1 MPLITKEEI
10 AELTDV
16 NQKNCISIFIPTHRA
31 GKKVLQGQDILSLKN
46 QLKEVNN
53 KLAKK
58 GFHADAIKKMM
69 APVQQLIDDTSFWR
83 QQSDGL
89 AIFIA
94 DGFSKVYTLP
104 IYFKEFNYV
113 SNSFYLKPLMPMFV
127 GDGNFYLLMLE
138 RSNVKLYECTR
149 DSFTEISVDHCIPET
164 KQDVV
169 GYDYEQKN
177 LQFRTGQIGTGQT
190 GTGHAMYHGQE
201 AATGKRKNE
210 IKKYLRAI
218 NDGLAPLFKEE
229 DIPMLIVAQDPLFD
243 MYREVNSY
251 PNLMEENLK
260 VNFGDTH
267 INEVHELAWERM
279 TSVFD
284 QKRKDKIAR
293 FVDEQ
298 GTGKT
303 AIGINEIIPAA
314 FNGKVDAL
322 FCENKSDIFGNYK
335 EENNS
340 IIVNQS
346 EEDDNT
352 ISLMNVAA
360 VKTFLN
366 GGEVYLLDKE
376 EMPNPNSRINAL
388 YRY

>member
-1 MPLITKEEI
+1 MQIITKKEI
-10 AELTDV
+10 AELIDV
-16 NQKNCISIFIPTHRA
+16 NQENCISIFIPTHRA
-31 GKKVLQGQDILSLKN
+31 GKKVLQGEDTIVLKN
-46 QLKEVNN
+46 QLKEVTN

-58 GFHADAIKKMM
+58 GLPAGDIKKMM
-69 APVQQLIDDTSFWR
+69 APVQQLIDNTSFWR
-83 QQSDGL
+83 EQSDGL

-94 DGFSKVYTLP
+94 DGFSKVCTLP
-104 IYFKEFNYV
+104 VYFKEFNYV

-138 RSNVKLYECTR
+138 RSNVKLYECTHH
-149 DSFTEISVDHCIPET
+149 SFTEIKIDDCIPET

-177 LQFRTGQIGTGQT
+177 LQFRTGQAGEGR
-190 GTGHAMYHGQE
+190 AMYHGQE
-201 AATGKRKNE
+201 AATGKQKNE

-218 NDGLAPLFKEE
+218 NDGLAPLLKEE
-229 DIPMLIVAQDPLFD
+229 TMPMLIAAQDPLFD
-243 MYREVNSY
+243 IYKEVNTY
-251 PNLMEENLK
+251 PNVMEENLK
-260 VNFGDTH
+260 VNFGGTN
-267 INEVHELAWERM
+267 IYETHELAWESIS
-279 TSVFD
+279 SVFD
-284 QKRKDKIAR
+284 KARKDKIAL
-293 FVDEQ
+293 FLDEQ

-303 AIGINEIIPAA
+303 AIGIDEIIPAA
-314 FNGKVDAL
+314 FNGKVAAL
-322 FCENKSDIFGNYK
+322 FCENMSDIFGNYK
-335 EENNS
+335 EENNA
-340 IIVNQS
+340 IMVTQS

-366 GGEVYLLDKE
+366 GGAVYLLDKE

>member
-1 MPLITKEEI
+1 MQIITKKEI
-10 AELTDV
+10 AELIDV
-16 NQKNCISIFIPTHRA
+16 NQENCISIFIPTHRA
-31 GKKVLQGQDILSLKN
+31 GKKVLQGEDTIVLKN
-46 QLKEVNN
+46 QLKEVTN

-58 GFHADAIKKMM
+58 GLPAGDIKKMM
-69 APVQQLIDDTSFWR
+69 APVQQLIDNTSFWR
-83 QQSDGL
+83 EQSDGL

-94 DGFSKVYTLP
+94 DGFSKVITLP
-104 IYFKEFNYV
+104 VYFKEFNYV

-138 RSNVKLYECTR
+138 RSNVKLYECTHH
-149 DSFTEISVDHCIPET
+149 SFTEIKIDDCIPET

-177 LQFRTGQIGTGQT
+177 LQFRTGQAGEGR
-190 GTGHAMYHGQE
+190 AMYHGQE
-201 AATGKRKNE
+201 AATGKQKNE

-218 NDGLAPLFKEE
+218 NDGLAPLLKEE
-229 DIPMLIVAQDPLFD
+229 TMPMLIAAQDPLFD
-243 MYREVNSY
+243 IYKEVNTY

-260 VNFGDTH
+260 VNFGGTN
-267 INEVHELAWERM
+267 IYETHELAWESIS
-279 TSVFD
+279 SVFD
-284 QKRKDKIAR
+284 KARKDKIAL
-293 FVDEQ
+293 FLDEQ

-303 AIGINEIIPAA
+303 AIGIDEIIPAA
-314 FNGKVDAL
+314 FNGKVAAL
-322 FCENKSDIFGNYK
+322 FCENMSDIFGNYK
-335 EENNS
+335 EENNA
-340 IIVNQS
+340 IMVTQS

-366 GGEVYLLDKE
+366 GGAVYLLDKE

>member
-1 MPLITKEEI
+1 MPLITKKEI
-10 AELTDV
+10 AELHDV
-16 NQKNCISIFIPTHRA
+16 NQENCISIFIPTHRA
-31 GKKVLQGQDILSLKN
+31 GEKVLQGEDALMLKN
-46 QLKEVNN
+46 QLTEVSD

-58 GFHADAIKKMM
+58 GFHADVIKKMT

-83 QQSDGL
+83 EQSDGL

-94 DGFSKVYTLP
+94 DGFSKIYTLP
-104 IYFKEFNYV
+104 VYFEEFNYI

-138 RSNVKLYECTR
+138 RSNVKLYECTQH
-149 DSFTEISVDHCIPET
+149 SFTEINVQDCIPET

-169 GYDYEQKN
+169 GFDYEQKN
-177 LQFRTGQIGTGQT
+177 LQFRTGQGGSGGAI
-190 GTGHAMYHGQE
+190 YHGQE

-210 IKKYLRAI
+210 IKRYLQAI
-218 NDGLAPLFKEE
+218 NDGLAPLFREE
-229 DIPMLIVAQDPLFD
+229 SMPMLIAAQDPLFD
-243 MYREVNSY
+243 MYKEVNSY
-251 PNLMEENLK
+251 PHLIGENLK
-260 VNFGDTH
+260 VNFGNID
-267 INEVHELAWERM
+267 IYEVHELAWEKM
-279 TSVFD
+279 ALVFD
-284 QKRKDKIAR
+284 QKRMDKIAR
-293 FVDEQ
+293 FFDEQ

-303 AIGINEIIPAA
+303 AIGIDEIIPAA
-314 FNGKVDAL
+314 FIGKVDTL
-322 FCENKSDIFGNYK
+322 FCENLSDIFGNYK

-340 IIVNQS
+340 MVVTQS
-346 EEDDNT
+346 EENDNT

-366 GGEVYLLDKE
+366 GGEVYLLDKK

>member
-1 MPLITKEEI
+1 MPIITKKEI
-10 AELTDV
+10 AELSDV
-16 NQKNCISIFIPTHRA
+16 NQENCISIFIPTHRA
-31 GKKVLQGQDILSLKN
+31 GKKVLQGEDSLVLKN

-53 KLAKK
+53 TLAKK
-58 GFHADAIKKMM
+58 GFPAGDITTML

-83 QQSDGL
+83 EQSDGL

-94 DGFSKVYTLP
+94 EGFLKVYTLP
-104 IYFKEFNYV
+104 VYFKEFNYV

-138 RSNVKLYECTR
+138 RSNVKLYECTHH
-149 DSFTEISVDHCIPET
+149 SFTEIKIDDCIPET

-177 LQFRTGQIGTGQT
+177 LQFRTGQAGQ
-190 GTGHAMYHGQE
+190 GAMYHGQE
-201 AATGKRKNE
+201 AATGKQKNE

-218 NDGLAPLFKEE
+218 NDGLAPLLKAETM
-229 DIPMLIVAQDPLFD
+229 PMLIAAQDPLFD
-243 MYREVNSY
+243 IYREVNTY
-251 PNLMEENLK
+251 PNVMEENLK
-260 VNFGDTH
+260 VNFGNTN
-267 INEVHELAWERM
+267 IYEVHEFAWEKM
-279 TSVFD
+279 ASVFD
-284 QKRKDKIAR
+284 QKRKDKIAL

-303 AIGINEIIPAA
+303 AIGIDEIIPAA
-314 FNGKVDAL
+314 INGKVDAL
-322 FCENKSDIFGNYK
+322 FCENMSDIFGNYK
-335 EENNS
+335 EESNS
-340 IIVNQS
+340 ISVTQGVEGENS
-346 EEDDNT
+346 
-352 ISLMNVAA
+352 ISLMNVAV

>member
-1 MPLITKEEI
+1 MPLITKKEI
-10 AELTDV
+10 AELSDV
-16 NQKNCISIFIPTHRA
+16 NQENCISIFIPTHRA
-31 GKKVLQGQDILSLKN
+31 GKKVLQGEDTLVLKN
-46 QLKEVNN
+46 QLKEVTN

-58 GFHADAIKKMM
+58 GLPARNIKEMM

-83 QQSDGL
+83 DQSDGL
-89 AIFIA
+89 AIFISE
-94 DGFSKVYTLP
+94 GFSKVYTLP
-104 IYFKEFNYV
+104 VYFKEFNYV

-138 RSNVKLYECTR
+138 RSNVKLYECTQH
-149 DSFTEISVDHCIPET
+149 SFTEIKIDDCIPET

-177 LQFRTGQIGTGQT
+177 LQFRTGQAGEGR
-190 GTGHAMYHGQE
+190 GMYHGQE

-210 IKKYLRAI
+210 IKKYLKAI
-218 NDGLAPLFKEE
+218 NDGLAPLLKEE
-229 DIPMLIVAQDPLFD
+229 TMPMLIAAQDPLFD
-243 MYREVNSY
+243 IYKEVNTY
-251 PNLMEENLK
+251 PNVMEENLK
-260 VNFGDTH
+260 INFGDTN
-267 INEVHELAWERM
+267 IYEAHELAWEKM
-279 TSVFD
+279 ASVFD
-284 QKRKDKIAR
+284 RKRKDKIAL

-303 AIGINEIIPAA
+303 AIGIDEIIPAA

-322 FCENKSDIFGNYK
+322 FCENMSDIFGNYK
-335 EENNS
+335 EENS
-340 IIVNQS
+340 FITVTQS
-346 EEDDNT
+346 EEEDNT